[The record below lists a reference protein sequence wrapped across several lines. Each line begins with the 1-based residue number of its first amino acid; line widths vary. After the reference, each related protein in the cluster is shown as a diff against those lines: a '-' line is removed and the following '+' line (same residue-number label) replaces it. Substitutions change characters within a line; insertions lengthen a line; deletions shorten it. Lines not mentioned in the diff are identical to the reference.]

1 MRWICLVLAVL
12 LAAANTATASARVV
26 REAVE
31 TAAEVSGKNL
41 TKATRKAAQKA
52 LAEAFAKYGD
62 DALRAAR
69 HGGLEAI
76 RCGARYGDDFW
87 RLTRGASPHA
97 VRSLALH
104 ADELMP
110 IAKRI
115 GAEFM
120 LLEGKAPGLGAKVV
134 AEFGDDAARML
145 ARTASADDIAK
156 LAGYA
161 GKADSP
167 ATKKL
172 LAECYGQKG
181 HRFLEKLDWK
191 KIMATGLSAAAV
203 TAAYKISDGVEEGIK
218 TAAKENPEQ
227 FAKGVFSAVAPI
239 VWALAVP
246 IAIAVALVLLKYLK
260 LRRKRSADADRN
272 SP

>member
-1 MRWICLVLAVL
+1 MRWLCLVLL
-12 LAAANTATASARVV
+12 LATANPATASARVV

-31 TAAEVSGKNL
+31 TAAKVSGKNL

-76 RCGARYGDDFW
+76 KCGAKYGDDFW
-87 RLTRGASPHA
+87 RLTRGAAPHA

-104 ADELMP
+104 ADDLMP
-110 IAKRI
+110 VAKRV

-120 LLEGKAPGLGAKVV
+120 LLESKAPGLGAKVV
-134 AEFGDDAARML
+134 AEFGDDAARAI
-145 ARTASADDIAK
+145 ARTAPPGDIAK

-161 GKADSP
+161 AKADSP

-172 LAECYGQKG
+172 LAECYGKKG
-181 HRFLEKLDWK
+181 HRFLEKLNWK
-191 KIMATGLSAAAV
+191 HIMATGLSAAAV
-203 TAAYKISDGVEEGIK
+203 TAAYKVSDGVEEGLK

-227 FAKGVFSAVAPI
+227 FAKGFFSVFAPI
-239 VWALAVP
+239 VWVIAALIALAV
-246 IAIAVALVLLKYLK
+246 ALPMLK
-260 LRRKRSADADRN
+260 LWRRSRKPAPDSDRSD
-272 SP
+272 PQQ